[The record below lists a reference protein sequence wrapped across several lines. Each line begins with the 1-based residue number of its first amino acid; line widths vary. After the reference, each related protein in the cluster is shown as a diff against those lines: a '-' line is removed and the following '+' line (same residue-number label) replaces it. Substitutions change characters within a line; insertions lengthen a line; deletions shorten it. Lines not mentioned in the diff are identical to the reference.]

1 MLKQSQNPYGYRNLL
16 VFKKS
21 EELLDEC
28 LKLTRL
34 FPYTKTLYDLA
45 DQMNRSARSEKQN
58 ICEGWKRNMPHE
70 YYQFLGYAVA
80 SNAELEEDCTDIWNG
95 YYKELMGVRGIMGE
109 YVERGE
115 GKKGVM
121 GERGERG
128 VRGEKGIRR
137 LEIEKL
143 KFYPLDKNL
152 PPIVQLKL
160 RAKEVNFLLH
170 RLQEGLAAKMRDEHA
185 LPARD
190 RFAVAR
196 KQEQAADEWLKEET
210 RKISPDLY
218 KKYYENKWG

>member
-1 MLKQSQNPYGYRNLL
+1 MLNQSQNPYGYRNLL
-16 VFKKS
+16 AFKKS
-21 EELLDEC
+21 EELLEEC

-58 ICEGWKRNMPHE
+58 ICEGWKRNMLHE

-95 YYKELMGVRGIMGE
+95 YYKELNGIKGIMGE
-109 YVERGE
+109 YT
-115 GKKGVM
+115 
-121 GERGERG
+121 
-128 VRGEKGIRR
+128 RGEKGERERGETR
-137 LEIEKL
+137 LDIEKL

-170 RLQEGLAAKMRDEHA
+170 RLEEGLAAKMRDEHA

-210 RKISPDLY
+210 RKNSPDLY
-218 KKYYENKWG
+218 KKYYENKWD